1 MKVPMDIECPACR
14 ALPGDL
20 CRQILVDGT
29 SHPTESVDFHHASCV
44 DAAFRSLADAAAPG
58 ARGVATSASPP
69 TRFLECPGCAAHRR
83 NSCAQVPCTAC
94 QQNRATIRQLTALLI
109 EAYEAI
115 GKKPTLGRADWL
127 RRAKGV
133 LGR

>member
-29 SHPTESVDFHHASCV
+29 SHPTESVDFHHASRV

-58 ARGVATSASPP
+58 ARGP
-69 TRFLECPGCAAHRR
+69 TRFVECPGCAAHRR
-83 NSCAQVPCTAC
+83 NLSAQLPCTAC
-94 QQNRATIRQLTALLI
+94 QQNRATVHRLTALLI
-109 EAYEAI
+109 EAYEGIDA
-115 GKKPTLGRADWL
+115 KPTTGWADWMRMVREILGR
-127 RRAKGV
+127 
-133 LGR
+133 